1 VTARAEGTSSLVR
14 FVRSGSG
21 RGGSLVVA
29 SILLGVMGV
38 LAPEPL
44 IQMGLLA
51 AATTLFL
58 LGIAL
63 SLVIRRDR
71 AAQDRTL
78 QAVAGFIEKDSAPSY
93 VCTADGEVLSAMP
106 PRARATRPVAVRRWP
121 EPCARPLQI
130 RAVSCFG

>member
-1 VTARAEGTSSLVR
+1 M
-14 FVRSGSG
+14 
-21 RGGSLVVA
+21 VA

-63 SLVIRRDR
+63 SVVIRRDR

-78 QAVAGFIEKDSAPSY
+78 QAVAGFIEKDSAPSF
-93 VCTADGEVLSAMP
+93 VCTADGEVLSANAA
-106 PRARATRPVAVRRWP
+106 ARTRYATRRGETLVGTLR
-121 EPCARPLQI
+121 
-130 RAVSCFG
+130 